1 MVELQILNKI
11 LKDKNTSLLDLNDIT
26 RDYFN
31 QYQEEY
37 DYIMEHKQEYGN
49 VPDLETFIA
58 KFQDFDVV
66 NVSESTEYL
75 VNTFREEYLYSQSVP
90 VLTKMAELLQTDA
103 YSAVDYLKA
112 KLPELKIDGAVKGT
126 DIISQ
131 AKERLEEWKET
142 KENQDTQFPRY
153 PVPKRFGQR
162 TSVPL
167 RERSNRPIL
176 PKDGQTPYQRKELPL
191 SFQ

>member
-1 MVELQILNKI
+1 MVELQIINRV

-26 RDYFN
+26 REYFN

-90 VLTKMAELLQTDA
+90 VLTKMTELLQTDA
-103 YSAVDYLKA
+103 YSAVDYLKS

-131 AKERLEEWKET
+131 ARERLEEWKET
-142 KENQDTQFPRY
+142 KDNQDTHF
-153 PVPKRFGQR
+153 
-162 TSVPL
+162 
-167 RERSNRPIL
+167 IA
-176 PKDGQTPYQRKELPL
+176 
-191 SFQ
+191 

>member
-1 MVELQILNKI
+1 MVELQIINKI
-11 LKDKNTSLLDLNDIT
+11 LKDKDTSLLDRNDIT
-26 RDYFN
+26 REYFN

-37 DYIMEHKQEYGN
+37 DYIINHKQEYGN
-49 VPDLETFIA
+49 IPDIETFLE
-58 KFQDFDVV
+58 KFQDFDIL

-90 VLTKMAELLQTDA
+90 VLTKMADLLQTDA

-142 KENQDTQFPRY
+142 KDNQDTHFIASG
-153 PVPKRFGQR
+153 FEEIDNDLG
-162 TSVPL
+162 
-167 RERSNRPIL
+167 
-176 PKDGQTPYQRKELPL
+176 G
-191 SFQ
+191 